1 MATLFVLRFTPI
13 AQKDSY
19 TVAIASKLLS
29 APGPGET
36 SPPRVR
42 SVAACDSDLRC
53 RCSPEAQSLD
63 RSNRVGTGSYSPQPV
78 VGCSDTEASD
88 PNPPPTFVGAFLWP
102 CRCRERCTDCRR

>member
-1 MATLFVLRFTPI
+1 MATLFVLRFTQI

-19 TVAIASKLLS
+19 TVAIASKLLA

-36 SPPRVR
+36 SLLPVR
-42 SVAACDSDLRC
+42 SAATCDSDLRC

-63 RSNRVGTGSYSPQPV
+63 RSNRVGTGSCSAQPV
-78 VGCSDTEASD
+78 VGRSDIEASD
-88 PNPPPTFVGAFLWP
+88 PNPPPAFVGAYPWP